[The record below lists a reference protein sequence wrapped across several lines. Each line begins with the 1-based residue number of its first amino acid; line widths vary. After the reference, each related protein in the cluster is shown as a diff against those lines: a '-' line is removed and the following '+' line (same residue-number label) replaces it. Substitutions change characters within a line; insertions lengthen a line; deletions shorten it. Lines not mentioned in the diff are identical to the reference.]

1 MIKIGI
7 KRKFFPGYQVYKCD
21 SFYFRSFIES
31 LASDDTT
38 IEVPIT
44 PWLVLVMADGSKIA
58 ITDVEKRG
66 YKIFAPKGGV
76 NAI

>member
-1 MIKIGI
+1 
-7 KRKFFPGYQVYKCD
+7 
-21 SFYFRSFIES
+21 
-31 LASDDTT
+31 
-38 IEVPIT
+38 
-44 PWLVLVMADGSKIA
+44 MADGSKIA